1 MTIQK
6 IASLTAEPDDFG
18 ISVDACEA
26 SERWQGRQG
35 VYRCCFDMVV
45 VPFPF
50 IGFQAFRYGS
60 WHT

>member
-26 SERWQGRQG
+26 SERRKAGRACVG
-35 VYRCCFDMVV
+35 VVLTWLWCL
-45 VPFPF
+45 
-50 IGFQAFRYGS
+50 FRP
-60 WHT
+60 